1 MGDSLQEGKHHEN
14 PISSKPLNAAFVFDH
29 ARTLAALSRTV
40 RINPPNFSSAPPMG
54 STDGGRAQCTTNVGS
69 LKHLPTWL

>member
-29 ARTLAALSRTV
+29 ARTLAAQSRTV

-54 STDGGRAQCTTNVGS
+54 STDTGVRNARQMWG
-69 LKHLPTWL
+69 H

>member
-40 RINPPNFSSAPPMG
+40 RINPPNFSSAPNG
-54 STDGGRAQCTTNVGS
+54 VDRHGRAQCTTNVGS
-69 LKHLPTWL
+69 LKHLPTWR